1 MKILKFN
8 LPTCRPCITLSEQ
21 MKELDLSNF
30 EIQEISL
37 RADKESKE
45 LGDRYNIRSVP
56 TLVILDE
63 QGNEV
68 ERVRNIAQL
77 KSFLNKG
84 VLLIFEETTEKIK
97 TEKTLNDDTKIL
109 VVDIN
114 YLPSVF
120 KDKPLE
126 DIREQLEQMYS
137 CKVLLLDA
145 SRQNIHGSSQI
156 LPAYFI

>member
-1 MKILKFN
+1 MK
-8 LPTCRPCITLSEQ
+8 
-21 MKELDLSNF
+21 KEIKDRLDL
-30 EIQEISL
+30 IRL
-37 RADKESKE
+37 YE
-45 LGDRYNIRSVP
+45 LAKDV
-56 TLVILDE
+56 
-63 QGNEV
+63 
-68 ERVRNIAQL
+68 
-77 KSFLNKG
+77 G
-84 VLLIFEETTEKIK
+84 VLPIK

>member
-1 MKILKFN
+1 MTKEIKDRLDLIRN
-8 LPTCRPCITLSEQ
+8 LTDRRREALLERGDTKLYDTLINISIVQISNLFE
-21 MKELDLSNF
+21 KELAKFFYFDIHFLPKEHTENTN
-30 EIQEISL
+30 IQENVNKL
-37 RADKESKE
+37 YE
-45 LGDRYNIRSVP
+45 LAKDV
-56 TLVILDE
+56 
-63 QGNEV
+63 
-68 ERVRNIAQL
+68 
-77 KSFLNKG
+77 G
-84 VLLIFEETTEKIK
+84 VLPIK

>member
-1 MKILKFN
+1 MKILKFS

-84 VLLIFEETTEKIK
+84 PFVPKE
-97 TEKTLNDDTKIL
+97 
-109 VVDIN
+109 
-114 YLPSVF
+114 
-120 KDKPLE
+120 
-126 DIREQLEQMYS
+126 
-137 CKVLLLDA
+137 
-145 SRQNIHGSSQI
+145 I
-156 LPAYFI
+156 LPLIWFSNTFPFKCNGHGDSSNNGNLS

>member
-1 MKILKFN
+1 MDTVNYLKIEDVKREYELKK
-8 LPTCRPCITLSEQ
+8 LE
-21 MKELDLSNF
+21 ELIIKYGLCPV
-30 EIQEISL
+30 
-37 RADKESKE
+37 AAES
-45 LGDRYNIRSVP
+45 
-56 TLVILDE
+56 
-63 QGNEV
+63 
-68 ERVRNIAQL
+68 
-77 KSFLNKG
+77 
-84 VLLIFEETTEKIK
+84 TEKS
-97 TEKTLNDDTKIL
+97 IL

-137 CKVLLLDA
+137 CKVLLLDT